1 MTSPF
6 ETERL
11 LLRIMQTDDLND
23 VYEIWG
29 SIEVMKYCGGA
40 STKSRIQRSIDF
52 YRQLQNEKGYSVYTV
67 LLKETSAIIG
77 VCGFNPLE
85 NEDEAELLYH
95 FNQHYWG
102 KGYAAEAA
110 AACLASLKKNNT
122 HIRKVI
128 AAVDPANPAS
138 WKVLGKIGMTAVG
151 MKWFED
157 TQQEELCFELELM

>member
-1 MTSPF
+1 MTISF

-11 LLRIMQTDDLND
+11 LLRTMQADDLEA

-29 SIEVMKYCGGA
+29 SPEVMKYCGGA

-77 VCGFNPLE
+77 VCGFNPA
-85 NEDEAELLYH
+85 EDEREVELLYH

-102 KGYAAEAA
+102 KGYAVEAS
-110 AACLASLKKNNT
+110 AACLTALRKNCPNV
-122 HIRKVI
+122 RNMV

-138 WKVLGKIGMTAVG
+138 GKVLGKIGMTTAG

-157 TQQEELCFELELM
+157 TQQEELCFELDLT